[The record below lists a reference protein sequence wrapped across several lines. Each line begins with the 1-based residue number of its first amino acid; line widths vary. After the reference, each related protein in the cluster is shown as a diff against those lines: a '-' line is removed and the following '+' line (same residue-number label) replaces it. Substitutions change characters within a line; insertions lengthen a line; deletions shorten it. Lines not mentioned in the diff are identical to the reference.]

1 VAGLR
6 RGRLTGGGKGRARGD
21 RLRPSSER
29 SVGDGRDRAITLVRR
44 RTSAK
49 IRSSGFVERIRLR
62 CSVENAGGRR
72 ARKVA
77 VSCVSDAID
86 PGQIVGKRLS
96 ESIFVLS
103 VQGINIRQVTP
114 PGQRS
119 PGPAARQVSGEA
131 RSGGW
136 SALVA
141 LDLRRGAL
149 PRQQRRNKRSS
160 GLPPEHLSATRV
172 TCRCGFATRCDAS
185 RFDKSGGQPVIVT
198 LSIP

>member
-1 VAGLR
+1 MAVIERSRWSGGEPRRRSARAGL
-6 RGRLTGGGKGRARGD
+6 
-21 RLRPSSER
+21 
-29 SVGDGRDRAITLVRR
+29 
-44 RTSAK
+44 
-49 IRSSGFVERIRLR
+49 SSGSACGARSR
-62 CSVENAGGRR
+62 SAGGRR

-119 PGPAARQVSGEA
+119 PGPAARQLSGEA

-149 PRQQRRNKRSS
+149 PCQQRRNKRSS

-185 RFDKSGGQPVIVT
+185 RFDKSDGQPVTRDRDIVDT
-198 LSIP
+198 VVGKYLSRVVASD